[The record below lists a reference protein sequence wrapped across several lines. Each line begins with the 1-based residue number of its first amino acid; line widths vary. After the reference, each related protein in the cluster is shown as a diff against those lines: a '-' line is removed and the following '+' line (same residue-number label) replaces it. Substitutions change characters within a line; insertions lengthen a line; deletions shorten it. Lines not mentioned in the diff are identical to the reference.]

1 MSLASLDRAISNVL
15 ADWGITTT
23 ILALALA
30 AYLVYPVV
38 FPDEPDTHPLL
49 LARQATASPV
59 RKKGESAVYRSP
71 EVPHGYPLR
80 TGLNVKDPAAPR
92 WAAGKDGD
100 IRDIWR
106 EVQKGG
112 KDGGDGKPIPKGLI
126 MSVFGKEELVE
137 HDIDELSK
145 EISTIGNHF
154 KQAGIKKVA
163 IYLPNSVEYLLT
175 IFAASFYGV
184 TPILLPYNL
193 PHPKVY
199 HFLSGTGAD
208 ALVCAAGNLPLDDLS
223 QTCKNLRLLTWVVEK
238 TSRHMDWNGVPDEAA
253 GRLVVS
259 VWHDVVEDN
268 KATATT
274 ELPSNDTGDAPG
286 DIVTVWQPS
295 DPAILP
301 QIVPFTQTNIVAAI
315 AALVTA
321 IPMRQRLSS
330 ADLVLPADTFT
341 HSYVL
346 CQTLAALYMH
356 CSVAITS
363 VAAPGVDLQLAR
375 RGVAPTVIIAS
386 AETMAKLHQQETA
399 GISSGLQRFGKYTQ
413 DQTVAA
419 GRMPT
424 DGILFKLLAP
434 KSGSTEPG
442 KLRLIL
448 TSHRLGAGSPSL
460 TSTMLSDLRIFT
472 RSRIIYALTTARV
485 AGAIAQTN
493 VFDYRRVDG
502 TEPSHFG
509 VPLGSV
515 EIKYLNPD
523 EKALSSSEPNG
534 KLVVMGPA
542 VAGGEVKL
550 DVQMKMREDGCI
562 VYA

>member
-59 RKKGESAVYRSP
+59 RKKGESAIYRSP

-80 TGLNVKDPAAPR
+80 TGLNVKDPSAPR

-112 KDGGDGKPIPKGLI
+112 KDGGDGKQIPKGLI
-126 MSVFGKEELVE
+126 MSVFGREELVE

-175 IFAASFYGV
+175 IFAASFYGL
-184 TPILLPYNL
+184 TPILLPYNI

-208 ALVCAAGNLPLDDLS
+208 GLVCAAGNLPLDDLS

-238 TSRHMDWNGVPDEAA
+238 TSTHMDWNGVPDEAA

-259 VWHDVVEDN
+259 VWHDVVEEN

-274 ELPSNDTGDAPG
+274 ELPSNETGDTPG
-286 DIVTVWQPS
+286 DIVTVWQPF

-301 QIVPFTQTNIVAAI
+301 QIVPFTQKNIVAAI

-321 IPMRQRLSS
+321 IPTRQRFSS

-448 TSHRLGAGSPSL
+448 TSDRLSAGSPSL

-515 EIKYLNPD
+515 EIKYLNAD
-523 EKALSSSEPNG
+523 EKALGSPEPNG

-542 VAGGEVKL
+542 VAGGEVTL
-550 DVQMKMREDGCI
+550 DVNMKMREDGCI